1 LKTEK
6 KGIQKATIMT
16 EKLIIRIVG
25 ILITDRKKAAVKVRE
40 TLTPYGCSIK
50 TRLGLI
56 SPYPESTCS

>member
-25 ILITDRKKAAVKVRE
+25 ILITVRKK
-40 TLTPYGCSIK
+40 LQ
-50 TRLGLI
+50 
-56 SPYPESTCS
+56 